1 MTRSKPLPMREQR
14 DKMTKPKNL
23 DETAGKGLFL
33 TLVAVTSLFLCLFLL
48 SLWVIPYFGFNAI
61 HPWAKWI
68 AAGLVGSAL
77 LVVLWASL
85 GLLIKSTTGKNLPF
99 FNKMRGITIRLF
111 LPVMTLIGRIFGISK
126 NKIRSSFIKV
136 NNDLVLSEA
145 GTFRPEQM
153 LMLMPHCLQN
163 SRCKL
168 RLTYN
173 VRNCKRCGKCSI
185 AGLLELSDKY
195 NIHLAV
201 ATGGTIARRIVV
213 ERRPKI
219 ILAVAC
225 QRDLASGIQDTY
237 PLPVYGILNLRPH
250 GPCLDTLVPLDHL
263 EAAIRRFLDPRHYP
277 EPVESEPAFIN
288 PQN

>member
-1 MTRSKPLPMREQR
+1 MSENNSKNRAQNYR
-14 DKMTKPKNL
+14 N
-23 DETAGKGLFL
+23 ETAGKSLFL
-33 TLVAVTSLFLCLFLL
+33 GLVVITSLFLALFLI
-48 SLWVIPYFGFNAI
+48 SLWVIPYVGFNAI

-68 AAGLVGSAL
+68 AAVLVGAAL
-77 LVVLWASL
+77 IVVIWASL
-85 GLLIKSTTGKNLPF
+85 GLLLKSTTGKNLPL
-99 FNKMRGITIRLF
+99 FNKMRGITVRLF
-111 LPVMTLIGRIFGISK
+111 LPIMTLIGRMFGISK
-126 NKIRSSFIKV
+126 NKVRSSFIQV

-145 GTFRPEQM
+145 DTYRPEDI

-163 SRCKL
+163 SRCKI

-173 VRNCKRCGKCSI
+173 VRNCKRCGKCNI
-185 AGLLELSDKY
+185 ADLLDLSDRY

-213 ERRPKI
+213 ERRPRI

-250 GPCLDTLVPLDHL
+250 GPCLDTLVPIDKL
-263 EAAIRRFLDPRHYP
+263 EAAIRRFLDRRYYP
-277 EPVESEPAFIN
+277 DQGGLCTDEGDA
-288 PQN
+288 QAQT

>member
-1 MTRSKPLPMREQR
+1 MIEHAQ
-14 DKMTKPKNL
+14 DKNRGNNL

-33 TLVAVTSLFLCLFLL
+33 TLVALTSLFIGIFLL
-48 SLWVIPYFGFNAI
+48 SLWIVPYFGFNAI

-68 AAGLVGSAL
+68 AAVLVGTAL
-77 LVVLWASL
+77 LVVLWASI
-85 GLLIKSTTGKNLPF
+85 GLLIKSTTGKNIPF

-111 LPVMTLIGRIFGISK
+111 LPIMTLIGRLFGISK
-126 NKIRSSFIKV
+126 NKIRSSFIRV

-145 GTFRPEQM
+145 GTFKPEEI

-185 AGLLELSDKY
+185 AGLLEISDKY

-219 ILAVAC
+219 IVAVAC

-263 EAAIRRFLDPRHYP
+263 EAAIRRFLDPRYYP
-277 EPVESEPAFIN
+277 ESVSSDPVSIN
-288 PQN
+288 HRD

>member
-1 MTRSKPLPMREQR
+1 MSEDKADTGMENSPDKAASK
-14 DKMTKPKNL
+14 
-23 DETAGKGLFL
+23 ALFL
-33 TLVAVTSLFLCLFLL
+33 SLVGITSLFLCLFLV

-61 HPWAKWI
+61 GAWAKWI
-68 AAGLVGSAL
+68 AAVLVGSAMFI
-77 LVVLWASL
+77 VLWTSL
-85 GLLIKSTTGKNLPF
+85 GLIIKSITGKNLPL
-99 FNKMRGITIRLF
+99 FNKIRGITVRFF
-111 LPVMTLIGRIFGISK
+111 LPIMILIGKIFGISK
-126 NKIRSSFIKV
+126 NKIRSSFISV
-136 NNDLVLSEA
+136 NNDLVFSET
-145 GTFRPEQM
+145 GTFKPEEI

-185 AGLLELSDKY
+185 AGLLDLSDRY

-213 ERRPKI
+213 ERRPRI

-237 PLPVYGILNLRPH
+237 PLPVFGILNLRPH
-250 GPCLDTLVPLDHL
+250 GPCLDTLVSLDHL
-263 EAAIRRFLDPRHYP
+263 ESAITRFLDPRYYP
-277 EPVESEPAFIN
+277 EPAKPESVSIN
-288 PQN
+288 SQN

>member
-1 MTRSKPLPMREQR
+1 MP
-14 DKMTKPKNL
+14 DKDIRRVISIKTDHYGN
-23 DETAGKGLFL
+23 DRKGLFL
-33 TLVAVTSLFLCLFLL
+33 GLVAITSLFLSLFII
-48 SLWVIPYFGFNAI
+48 SLWVIPYFGFDAI

-68 AAGLVGSAL
+68 AGFLVGTAL
-77 LVVLWASL
+77 LIVVWVSL
-85 GLLIKSTTGKNLPF
+85 GLIINATIGKNLPF
-99 FNKMRGITIRLF
+99 FNKIRGISVKLF
-111 LPVMTLIGRIFGISK
+111 LPLMILIGRLFGISK
-126 NKIRSSFIKV
+126 DKIRSSFIKV
-136 NNDLVLSEA
+136 NNELVLSEA
-145 GTFRPEQM
+145 STYKPKDI

-163 SRCKL
+163 SRCKI

-195 NIHLAV
+195 NIHLAI

-213 ERRPKI
+213 ERKPKI

-263 EAAIRRFLDPRHYP
+263 EAAIRRFLNSSYYP
-277 EPVESEPAFIN
+277 EAMETEPIFLESIN
-288 PQN
+288 

>member
-1 MTRSKPLPMREQR
+1 MSKNKTDTGRENSH
-14 DKMTKPKNL
+14 DKTP
-23 DETAGKGLFL
+23 GKALFL
-33 TLVAVTSLFLCLFLL
+33 SLVAITSLFLCLFLV
-48 SLWVIPYFGFNAI
+48 SLWVIPYVGFNAI
-61 HPWAKWI
+61 GPWAKWI
-68 AAGLVGSAL
+68 GAVLVGTAL
-77 LVVLWASL
+77 LIVLWASL
-85 GLLIKSTTGKNLPF
+85 GLLIKSTTGRNLPL
-99 FNKMRGITIRLF
+99 FNKMRGITVRLF
-111 LPVMTLIGRIFGISK
+111 LPIMTFIGKIFGISK
-126 NKIRSSFIKV
+126 NKIRSSFISV

-145 GTFRPEQM
+145 RTFKPDEI

-185 AGLLELSDKY
+185 AGLLDLSDSY

-237 PLPVYGILNLRPH
+237 PLPVFGILNLRPH

-263 EAAIRRFLDPRHYP
+263 EAAIRRFLDPRCYP
-277 EPVESEPAFIN
+277 EPAKPEPVTKN
-288 PQN
+288 L

>member
-1 MTRSKPLPMREQR
+1 
-14 DKMTKPKNL
+14 
-23 DETAGKGLFL
+23 
-33 TLVAVTSLFLCLFLL
+33 LL
-48 SLWVIPYFGFNAI
+48 LNA
-61 HPWAKWI
+61 
-68 AAGLVGSAL
+68 
-77 LVVLWASL
+77 
-85 GLLIKSTTGKNLPF
+85 TTGKYLPF
-99 FNKMRGITIRLF
+99 FKKLRGVSVKLF
-111 LPVMTLIGRIFGISK
+111 LPVMTIIGRLFGISK
-126 NKIRSSFIKV
+126 NKIRSSFIRV
-136 NNDLVLSEA
+136 NNELVLSEA
-145 GTFRPEQM
+145 KTYRPDQM

-163 SRCKL
+163 SRCKI

-213 ERRPKI
+213 ERRPRL

-263 EAAIRRFLDPRHYP
+263 EAAIRRFLDSRYYP
-277 EPVESEPAFIN
+277 ESVDSPPISVPPIK
-288 PQN
+288 

>member
-1 MTRSKPLPMREQR
+1 MSE
-14 DKMTKPKNL
+14 DKAYNDSENSPDKT
-23 DETAGKGLFL
+23 TGKALFL
-33 TLVAVTSLFLCLFLL
+33 SLVAITSLFLCLFLV
-48 SLWVIPYFGFNAI
+48 SLWVIPYVGFNAI
-61 HPWAKWI
+61 SPWAKWI
-68 AAGLVGSAL
+68 AALLVGTAL
-77 LVVLWASL
+77 LIVLWASL
-85 GLLIKSTTGKNLPF
+85 GLLIKSTTGRNLPL
-99 FNKMRGITIRLF
+99 FNKMRGITVRLF
-111 LPVMTLIGRIFGISK
+111 LPIMTLIGKIFGISK
-126 NKIRSSFIKV
+126 NKIRSSFISV

-145 GTFRPEQM
+145 GTFKPDEI

-185 AGLLELSDKY
+185 AGLLDLSDRY

-213 ERRPKI
+213 ERRPRI

-237 PLPVYGILNLRPH
+237 PLPVFGILNLRPH
-250 GPCLDTLVPLDHL
+250 GPCLDTLVPLDYL
-263 EAAIRRFLDPRHYP
+263 ESAIRRFLDPSCYP
-277 EPVESEPAFIN
+277 EPAKPEPVSIN
-288 PQN
+288 SQN

>member
-1 MTRSKPLPMREQR
+1 MSQREN
-14 DKMTKPKNL
+14 KIKSSYVV
-23 DETAGKGLFL
+23 EEGAGKGLFL
-33 TLVAVTSLFLCLFLL
+33 SLVAITSLFLCIFLL
-48 SLWVIPYFGFNAI
+48 SLWIIPYFGFNAI

-68 AAGLVGSAL
+68 AAALVGTGL

-85 GLLIKSTTGKNLPF
+85 GLLIKSATGKNLPF
-99 FNKMRGITIRLF
+99 FNKMRGITVRLF
-111 LPVMTLIGRIFGISK
+111 LPIMTLIGKFFGISK
-126 NKIRSSFIKV
+126 NKIRSSFIRV

-145 GTFRPEQM
+145 GVYPPEQI

-213 ERRPKI
+213 ERKPRI

-263 EAAIRRFLDPRHYP
+263 EAAIRRFLDPRYYP
-277 EPVESEPAFIN
+277 EPVVSEPVSVN
-288 PQN
+288 PGS

>member
-1 MTRSKPLPMREQR
+1 MSIERLRIDSVQGNGGNE
-14 DKMTKPKNL
+14 
-23 DETAGKGLFL
+23 ETARKGLFL
-33 TLVAVTSLFLCLFLL
+33 GLVAITSLFLCLFFT
-48 SLWVIPYFGFNAI
+48 SLWVIPYFGFDAI
-61 HPWAKWI
+61 HPLAKWI
-68 AAGLVGSAL
+68 AGLLVGAAL
-77 LVVLWASL
+77 LVVSWASL
-85 GLLIKSTTGKNLPF
+85 GLILNATTGKNLPF
-99 FNKMRGITIRLF
+99 FNKMRGVSIKLF
-111 LPVMTLIGRIFGISK
+111 LPLMIIIGRFFGISK
-126 NKIRSSFIKV
+126 NRIRSSFISV
-136 NNDLVLSEA
+136 NNELGLSEA
-145 GTFRPEQM
+145 KTFKPEEI

-163 SRCKL
+163 SRCKI

-173 VRNCKRCGKCSI
+173 VRNCKRCGRCSI

-213 ERRPKI
+213 ERRPRF

-263 EAAIRRFLDPRHYP
+263 EAAIRRFLDKRYYP
-277 EPVESEPAFIN
+277 ETVYTDSIPLSPVK
-288 PQN
+288 

>member
-1 MTRSKPLPMREQR
+1 MAENTRNTKR
-14 DKMTKPKNL
+14 DNSL
-23 DETAGKGLFL
+23 DEISGKGLFL
-33 TLVAVTSLFLCLFLL
+33 TLVAITSLVLCLFLL

-61 HPWAKWI
+61 HPLAKWI
-68 AAGLVGSAL
+68 AGGFVGLAL
-77 LVVLWASL
+77 MVVLWASL
-85 GLLIKSTTGKNLPF
+85 GLLIKSTTGRNLPF
-99 FNKMRGITIRLF
+99 FNKMRGVTIRLF
-111 LPVMTLIGRIFGISK
+111 LPLMTLIGKLFGISK
-126 NKIRSSFIKV
+126 NKIRSSFIRV

-145 GTFRPEQM
+145 RTFKPEEM

-195 NIHLAV
+195 HIHLAV

-263 EAAIRRFLDPRHYP
+263 EAAIRRFLDPRYYP
-277 EPVESEPAFIN
+277 EPVGPEPVSIN
-288 PQN
+288 PGN